1 MTSRPSSEHPAP
13 SSPDSGAKSREKP
26 FLKSVRQLRAASLGW
41 NFVAAPLVGGAMGY
55 GVDWL
60 ISSYPWAMIA
70 GLILGFVSAFIE
82 VLRSA
87 R

>member
-1 MTSRPSSEHPAP
+1 MSPRIPSDDPAP
-13 SSPDSGAKSREKP
+13 TPKGAGASAGRKVAERI
-26 FLKSVRQLRAASLGW
+26 RQLRAASLGW
-41 NFVAAPLVGGAMGY
+41 NFAAAPLVGGAMGY

-60 ISSYPWAMIA
+60 LGSYPWAMVVGVA
-70 GLILGFVSAFIE
+70 LGFVSAFIE